1 MILQS
6 PETACNMVME
16 ALGMKPQIL
25 KIDIC
30 LNSNNIIKYVTAE
43 GHAGE
48 TLARE
53 NIICAAVSVL
63 IRSAYR
69 TIVKNSKVEACITA
83 KNEGSLYFRVIQYED
98 SQIEWLKG
106 ITDYLMTGIKD
117 IETESP
123 DSIKIIITVEI

>member
-1 MILQS
+1 MNPIIL
-6 PETACNMVME
+6 EIH
-16 ALGMKPQIL
+16 L
-25 KIDIC
+25 C
-30 LNSNNIIKYVTAE
+30 LDSNNIIKYVTAE

-48 TLARE
+48 TPAGA

-83 KNEGSLYFRVIQYED
+83 KDEGSLYFRVIQYQD
-98 SQIEWLKG
+98 SQNSWLKG
-106 ITDYLMTGIKD
+106 ITDYLITGIKD

-123 DSIKIIITVEI
+123 DSIKITITVEH

>member
-1 MILQS
+1 
-6 PETACNMVME
+6 ME
-16 ALGMKPQIL
+16 ASGICPQIL
-25 KIDIC
+25 KINLC

-48 TLARE
+48 SPAGE

-83 KNEGSLYFRVIQYED
+83 KNEGSLYFRIIQYED

-106 ITDYLMTGIKD
+106 ITDYLVTGIKD

-123 DSIKIIITVEI
+123 NSVKIIVTVEF